1 MKLPTLYSRTSTGA
15 TQTWTIE
22 IDGGRYRTE
31 YGQIDGKKTTWNGPA
46 IGHSLENAFHGAGF
60 ESVVDGVISSV
71 IHYGTI
77 IPKTPRK

>member
-1 MKLPTLYSRTSTGA
+1 MLVVGVVFRKFDGIL
-15 TQTWTIE
+15 
-22 IDGGRYRTE
+22 IDPSDCIGNELVEGFCVGDYHTR
-31 YGQIDGKKTTWNGPA
+31 NGPA
-46 IGHSLENAFHGAGF
+46 IGQSLKKTFHGAGF